1 MEIED
6 IALAL
11 TPGLGVKG
19 CVHLLEVFGNA
30 RSVFAAP
37 AAELSD
43 RAELR
48 PAIARA
54 ILEKQGFNAAE
65 RELRHSQ
72 KNGITPLAS
81 TDEAYPPLLREIPDY
96 PHVIY
101 VQGNAAALRKTTLSM
116 VGTRGRS
123 PYGERMARELVTA
136 LAARVPDLCVVSG
149 LAFGVD
155 GDCHRAAL
163 AAGAPTV
170 AVLANSLPGVTPAT
184 HSQLAREILTAGGAL
199 VTELHSQTRQN
210 GSFFLARNRIIAG
223 LSAGT
228 IVVESGTTG
237 GSLVTAQYADGYDR
251 TVMAVPGRATDS
263 MSAGTNALIRNRK
276 AQMILSAA
284 DVIREMGWDLDPE
297 VTTVPQARPPME
309 LTRDERG
316 LLGCF
321 RGDDPLSTEELSA
334 LSGLSPGVISAL
346 LLGLELAGAV
356 RQLPGNRYERLR
368 CD

>member
-6 IALAL
+6 IALTR
-11 TPGLGVKG
+11 TPGLGVRG
-19 CVHLLEVFGNA
+19 CVHLLEVFGSA
-30 RSVFAAP
+30 RAVFAAS
-37 AAELSD
+37 ASELAD

-48 PAIARA
+48 PAIARVV
-54 ILEKQGFNAAE
+54 LQKQGFDAAE
-65 RELRHSQ
+65 RELRHCL
-72 KNGITPLAS
+72 KHGITPLAS

-101 VQGNAAALRKTTLSM
+101 VQGNAGALRRTTLSM
-116 VGTRGRS
+116 VGTRGRT
-123 PYGERMARELVTA
+123 PYGERMCRTLVDG

-163 AAGAPTV
+163 SCGVATV
-170 AVLANSLPGVTPAT
+170 AVLANALPGVTPAT
-184 HSQLAREILTAGGAL
+184 HGQLAREILAAGGAL

-237 GSLVTAQYADGYDR
+237 GSLVTAQYADSYER
-251 TVMAVPGRATDS
+251 TVMAVPGRATDA
-263 MSAGTNALIRNRK
+263 MSEGTNALIRNRK

-284 DVIREMGWDLDPE
+284 DVIREMGWDLDPDVAPAPE
-297 VTTVPQARPPME
+297 SRPPLQ

-321 RGDDPLSTEELSA
+321 RGDDPLSAEELSA
-334 LSGLSPGVISAL
+334 CCGLSAGVISAL